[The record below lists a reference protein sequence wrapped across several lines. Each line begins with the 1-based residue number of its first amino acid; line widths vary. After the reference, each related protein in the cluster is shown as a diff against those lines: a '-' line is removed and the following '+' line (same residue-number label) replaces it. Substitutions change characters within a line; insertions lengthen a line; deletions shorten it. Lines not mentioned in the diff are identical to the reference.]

1 MLTRLHAMQ
10 ALKVAKL
17 CAYASRMHL
26 HARRGSASTHHS
38 AAAAHRTYYS
48 TYSQTIFP
56 LLFVSAGR
64 WKQPFCPAHMH

>member
-17 CAYASRMHL
+17 RSYASFMHP
-26 HARRGSASTHHS
+26 HARRGSACTHHS